1 MNTSKPLRDRLLAA
15 PRDNQLRFLASAI
28 NELTV
33 AARSFYDQPDR
44 DEQMKRINEGIHR
57 ISGHLRD
64 LMDPEERMTMS
75 RADGVV
81 ENAEVLHP
89 NALTRILGHSPL

>member
-1 MNTSKPLRDRLLAA
+1 MNTSEPLRDRLLAA
-15 PRDNQLRFLASAI
+15 PRDSQLKFLASAI

-33 AARSFYDQPDR
+33 AARGFYDQPDG
-44 DEQMKRINEGIHR
+44 DEQMRRINEAIHR

-64 LMDPEERMTMS
+64 LMDPQEPMTMS

-81 ENAEVLHP
+81 ENAKVLHP
-89 NALTRILGHSPL
+89 GAIARILGHSPR